1 MSQQWT
7 FLSSLLT
14 ATSLAAG
21 LIAQPAMAEE
31 ANAPAPED
39 QVIVTARAGNATQKK
54 VEASYAISVISPEE
68 LQMKAP
74 IGVAEALKNVPGF
87 WIESSSG
94 EASGNIRVRGIPT
107 DGYSALS
114 LLEDGITTQHDAG
127 LGWLNGDQSLRMDQ
141 TVQQIEVVRGGPS
154 SIFYSNAP
162 GAVVNFITRRG
173 GDHLEGLVRYEVADY
188 NSHRV
193 DGWLGGPIGNSDWRF
208 FVGGY
213 YRLSDGQRHTGYRQD
228 EGGQIRATIS
238 RDFDRGSFMVGV
250 KRIDERIGNAMVTPF
265 INDENGDPTGV
276 PGFNAKRDN
285 IAGPETRNF
294 TFLTP
299 DGTYDFDN
307 AVGTT
312 VKLTQLTAELKYDLG
327 SDFTFQDNM
336 RYRDSYTKRNS
347 ITPRTVAS
355 AADLLAGSYAAVQKG
370 LTPGQTLG
378 FGYTNNPSQPFNM
391 TGQNGNGLA
400 LLNLARSFTVPE
412 SEFINDARL
421 TKTAEFLGRH
431 DIALG
436 VYYAHV
442 KEDYATNSASVFTDV
457 KDNAALLDAYV
468 LDAAGNRVRALST
481 GGIASYGVEFNN
493 ASGTSDT
500 LAIYA
505 SDEWK
510 VTDKLRI
517 DGGARWERVQAE
529 GSVEGKKTV
538 NLGQS
543 ATMEDDAVQVGN
555 GVFTPFDNSYDHAAW
570 TLGANYQFQPSFG
583 TFLRYTSTFRL
594 PNVSSFLGNPA
605 AKPVTQKMDFVEGGI
620 KFSRSHFDL
629 YLTGFYSLYKS
640 YEISDYKQDAN
651 TGKFVLNTVYGD
663 TRTWGTEL
671 EATWRPVRWFDIH
684 ANWTWQDPKFSDF
697 KYTDNTGKQID
708 YSGNRLI
715 RVPKNSFRVTPA
727 VNLLDNRLRVEAD
740 VAYYGQRYAEVANQI
755 SLPAYTTVDLNARF
769 DITERLS
776 VNLFVNNLTNTI
788 GLTEGNP
795 RAGAIQNEEV
805 GDAVYI
811 ARTLF
816 GRSVRG
822 AITFRF

>member
-1 MSQQWT
+1 MLKWQSI
-7 FLSSLLT
+7 SVIALLT
-14 ATSLAAG
+14 GLMAA
-21 LIAQPAMAEE
+21 PAMAADE
-31 ANAPAPED
+31 APANPADAAAQEAPVD
-39 QVIVTARAGNATQKK
+39 IIITGRAGNTTQKK

-107 DGYSALS
+107 DGYSSLS

-162 GAVVNFITRRG
+162 GAVINFITRRG
-173 GDHLEGLVRYEVADY
+173 GDHLEGLARYEVADY

-213 YRLSDGQRHTGYRQD
+213 YRLSDGQRHTGFRQD

-238 RDFDRGSFMVGV
+238 RDFDNGSFMVGV

-265 INDENGDPTGV
+265 VNDKDGDPVGV
-276 PGFNAKRDN
+276 PGFNAKRDI
-285 IAGPETRNF
+285 IAGPETRRF

-307 AVGTT
+307 DVGTT
-312 VKLTQLTAELKYDLG
+312 IKLTQLTGELKYDLG
-327 SDFTFQDNM
+327 MDFTIQNNM
-336 RYRDSYTKRNS
+336 RYRDSFTKRNS
-347 ITPRTVAS
+347 ITPRTVA
-355 AADLLAGSYAAVQKG
+355 AAGDLLASNYGNVLQ
-370 LTPGQTLG
+370 PGQSLG
-378 FGYTNNPSQPFNM
+378 FGYTNHPSQPFDM

-412 SEFINDARL
+412 SEFINDLRL
-421 TKTAEFLGRH
+421 TKTGDFLGRH
-431 DIALG
+431 DIAVG

-442 KEDYATNSASVFTDV
+442 KEDYRTNSAAIFTDV
-457 KDNAALLDAYV
+457 KDNAALLDAFI
-468 LDAAGNRVRALST
+468 LDAAGNPVYQLT
-481 GGIASYGVEFNN
+481 NGGISSYGVEFNN
-493 ASGTSDT
+493 ANGTSDT
-500 LAIYA
+500 VAVYA
-505 SDEWK
+505 SDEWQ

-517 DGGARWERVQAE
+517 DGGLRWERISTE
-529 GSVEGKKTV
+529 GEVEGKQTID
-538 NLGQS
+538 LQQS
-543 ATMEDDAVQVGN
+543 ASAADNAVQVGN
-555 GVFTPFDNSYDHAAW
+555 GVFTPFDRRYDHTAW
-570 TLGANYQFQPSFG
+570 TLGANYQFQPDLG

-594 PNVSSFLGNPA
+594 PSVSSFLGDPTA
-605 AKPVTQKMDFVEGGI
+605 TPVTQKMEFVEGGV
-620 KFSRSHFDL
+620 KFARSNFSL
-629 YLTGFYSLYKS
+629 FLTGFYSLYKS
-640 YEISDYKQDAN
+640 YEISDYRQDPD

-671 EATWRPVRWFDIH
+671 EATWRPVSWFDIH

-697 KYTDNTGKQID
+697 KYTDNSGKPID
-708 YSGNRLI
+708 YSDNRLI
-715 RVPKNSFRVTPA
+715 RVPKNSFRITPGL
-727 VNLLDNRLRVEAD
+727 NFLDDRVRIEAD
-740 VAYYGQRYAEVANQI
+740 VAYYGQRYADVANQI
-755 SLPAYTTVDLNARF
+755 NLPSYTTVDLNARF
-769 DITERLS
+769 DVTDRLS
-776 VNLFVNNLTNTI
+776 FNLFVNNLTNTI

-795 RAGAIQNEEV
+795 RAGTIENEEV
-805 GDAVYI
+805 GDLVYI
-811 ARTLF
+811 ARSIF

-822 AITFRF
+822 AVTFRF